1 MANINGSEINASG
14 KTVYEY
20 LIENNYTPARVAVE
34 LNGEILSKTKFNDT
48 IINEND
54 NLEIVGFV
62 GGG

>member
-54 NLEIVGFV
+54 TLEIVGFV